1 MPFLPI
7 SRLQLLLCIS
17 KDFFIRICLLGLYLL
32 PGSAATVNHWQVK
45 VRLARFTVK
54 AKHLLAAG
62 SISLAA
68 AADIDH
74 HWQVQ
79 LKLARF
85 TDAKADVSCCLN
97 LLQQL
102 MLTIIL
108 WAVMGQ

>member
-1 MPFLPI
+1 MI
-7 SRLQLLLCIS
+7 SLASEAKDGWQDLLTP
-17 KDFFIRICLLGLYLL
+17 K
-32 PGSAATVNHWQVK
+32 QM
-45 VRLARFTVK
+45 
-54 AKHLLAAG
+54 LAAV

-74 HWQVQ
+74 HWQAQ

-85 TDAKADVSCCLN
+85 TDAKADVSSCLN